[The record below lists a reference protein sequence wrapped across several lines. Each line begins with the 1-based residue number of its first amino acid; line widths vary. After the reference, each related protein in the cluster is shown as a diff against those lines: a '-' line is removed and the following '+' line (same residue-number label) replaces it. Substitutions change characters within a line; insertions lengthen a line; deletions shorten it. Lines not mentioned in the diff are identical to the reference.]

1 MGAKFIFVTGGVVS
15 SLGKGLASASI
26 GCLLESRGF
35 KVTLLKF
42 DPYLNV
48 DPGTMSPFQH
58 GEVFVTDD
66 GAETDLDLGHYERFT
81 HARMLRDN
89 NCTAGRIYETIITK
103 ERRGDY
109 LGKTVQVIP
118 HVTNEI
124 KAAIKKVARDVDF
137 VIVEVGGTVGDIES
151 LPFLEAIRQMRQELG
166 RGNVVFVHLTLV
178 PYIHASS
185 ELKTK
190 PTQHSVKEL
199 REIGIQPD
207 ILLCR
212 TEHFLSKDL
221 KAKIALFCSVQEEA
235 VITAK
240 DVNNIYEVPLVLAG
254 EGLDTQILRCLN
266 LEAPERNM
274 QPWVELVERLA
285 NPAGE
290 VTIGMVGKYVEYA
303 DSYKSLNEALCHGGI
318 AHRLKVHQHWVEAED
333 LERPNFEEQLKGL
346 DAILVPGGFGK
357 RGILGMLKAIEYART
372 RKVPYFGICLGMQC
386 AVIEFA
392 RNVCG
397 LKDADSTE
405 FDPATPHR
413 VIYKLREL
421 RGIDELGGTMRLG
434 AWAARLKPGSFA
446 HQAYGTLEISERHRH
461 RYEFNREFEA
471 TLVAKGLELTG
482 TTPDGTYVEIVE
494 IRDHPWFLG
503 CQFHPEFKSR
513 PLEPHPLFRAFVG
526 AAYEFRKRRL
536 ALQGEAM
543 AKSVSGGKEFSRENI
558 ARGVIVGKEATA

>member
-1 MGAKFIFVTGGVVS
+1 MAAKYIFVTGGVVS

-26 GCLLESRGF
+26 GCLLEARGLRVSF
-35 KVTLLKF
+35 LKL

-66 GAETDLDLGHYERFT
+66 GAETDLDLGHYERFSHVRT
-81 HARMLRDN
+81 RHDN
-89 NCTAGRIYETIITK
+89 NCTAGRIYEIIITK

-118 HVTNEI
+118 HVTDEI
-124 KAAIKKVARDVDF
+124 KAAIKKVANNVDVA
-137 VIVEVGGTVGDIES
+137 IVEVGGTVGDIES

-166 RGNVVFVHLTLV
+166 RENVVFVHLTLV
-178 PYIHASS
+178 PYIQTSH
-185 ELKTK
+185 EQKTK

-212 TEHFLSKDL
+212 TDRFLSAEI
-221 KAKIALFCSVQEEA
+221 KAKIALFCSVPEDA

-240 DVNNIYEVPLVLAG
+240 DVDDIYEVPLIFG
-254 EGLDTQILRCLN
+254 QEGLDSQILHCLKLKTGEGN
-266 LEAPERNM
+266 V
-274 QPWVELVERLA
+274 QPWIDLVDRIRH
-285 NPAGE
+285 PQDE
-290 VTIGMVGKYVEYA
+290 VTIGIVGKYVGYE
-303 DSYKSLNEALCHGGI
+303 DSYKSLNEALVHGSI
-318 AHRLKVHQHWVEAED
+318 AHNLKLNKVWVDAEG
-333 LERPNFEEQLKGL
+333 LEGENWEEQLQEL
-346 DAILVPGGFGK
+346 DGILVPGGFGK
-357 RGILGMLKAIEYART
+357 RGILGMLRSIQFARQ

-386 AVIEFA
+386 AVIEYA

-397 LKDADSTE
+397 LTGADSTE
-405 FDPATPHR
+405 FDPSTPHR

-446 HQAYGTLEISERHRH
+446 HQAYGQLEISERHRH
-461 RYEFNREFEA
+461 RYEFNRDYEEI
-471 TLVAKGLELTG
+471 LVAQGLELTG
-482 TTPDGTYVEIVE
+482 VTPDGTYVEIVE

-513 PLEPHPLFRAFVG
+513 PLEPHPLFRAFIG
-526 AAYEFRKRRL
+526 AAYQYRKIRL
-536 ALQGEAM
+536 ATFASSYMEEGAKVTASEAVAHGE
-543 AKSVSGGKEFSRENI
+543 VSAQE
-558 ARGVIVGKEATA
+558 